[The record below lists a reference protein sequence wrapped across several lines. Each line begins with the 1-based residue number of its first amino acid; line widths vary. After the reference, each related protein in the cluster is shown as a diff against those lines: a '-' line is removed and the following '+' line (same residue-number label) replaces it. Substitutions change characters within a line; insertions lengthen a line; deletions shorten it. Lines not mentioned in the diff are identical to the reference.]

1 VARLKRSHKRIKEI
15 EPIQSI
21 RQRKYSQALGTS
33 GTFTCRAY
41 GGYDFRHF
49 QSGFTLFE
57 LLVAIVIFALVLSTI
72 YASATGTFRVV
83 EDIEAQV
90 ELYRMAR
97 IAMERII
104 EDLESV
110 YIQEAASK
118 GKPSADT
125 LAASAFVGED
135 NEIDGRSADGLR
147 FTSRAHVNLSG
158 EERDPGAA
166 EIVYY
171 VREGDEGE
179 GLIFYRNDRPLFE
192 VSGSDE
198 EDTGGLVLCERLHS
212 VDFTYHEQD
221 GTVREDWDTDSDELK
236 GALPTMVSISLEFNY
251 GSGSGVPLKFFTR
264 VSIPAGQG
272 AAW

>member
-1 VARLKRSHKRIKEI
+1 MAKLKKRYKRIREI
-15 EPIQSI
+15 ERIQPIK
-21 RQRKYSQALGTS
+21 QREYFKALGTL
-33 GTFTCRAY
+33 GT
-41 GGYDFRHF
+41 YDFRHF

-83 EDIEAQV
+83 EDTEAQV
-90 ELYRMAR
+90 EIYRMAR

-110 YIQEAASK
+110 YIQEMTSK
-118 GKPSADT
+118 GKSPTDT
-125 LAASAFVGED
+125 LAVPVFVGED

-147 FTSRAHVNLSG
+147 FTSRAHVNLG
-158 EERDPGAA
+158 GQERDPGAV

-171 VREGDEGE
+171 VREGDEGQ
-179 GLIFYRNDRPLFE
+179 GLIFYRSDRPLFE
-192 VSGSDE
+192 AAGSGE
-198 EDTGGLVLCERLHS
+198 VDTQGLLLCEGLRS

-221 GTVREDWDTDSDELK
+221 GTVREDWDTDSEELK
-236 GALPTMVSISLEFNY
+236 GTLPTMVSISLEFEH
-251 GSGSGVPLKFFTR
+251 GSGSDVPLKFSTK

-272 AAW
+272 ASW